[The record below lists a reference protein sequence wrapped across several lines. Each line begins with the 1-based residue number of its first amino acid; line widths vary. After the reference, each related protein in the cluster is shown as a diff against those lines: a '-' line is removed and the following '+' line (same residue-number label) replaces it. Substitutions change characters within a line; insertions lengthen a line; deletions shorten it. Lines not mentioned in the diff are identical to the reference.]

1 MSQDQLLSE
10 TVNPEPGDV
19 DEQISAPN
27 VEGIIEEERKEKEK
41 EPIEEE
47 SLPED
52 GLPETEG
59 SETIDAFDDNPDDII
74 KEV

>member
-10 TVNPEPGDV
+10 TVKPEPGDM
-19 DEQISAPN
+19 DEQINAPN
-27 VEGIIEEERKEKEK
+27 VEGIIEEERKEKDK
-41 EPIEEE
+41 ELGEE

-59 SETIDAFDDNPDDII
+59 SKTVDAFNDNPDDII

>member
-10 TVNPEPGDV
+10 TVKPEPGDM

-27 VEGIIEEERKEKEK
+27 VEGIIEEEKKEKEK
-41 EPIEEE
+41 EPVEEE
-47 SLPED
+47 NVPED
-52 GLPETEG
+52 ELPETAS
-59 SETIDAFDDNPDDII
+59 SETVDAFDDNPDDTI